1 MSAISD
7 PPTPS
12 LRLMLVDD
20 HEIVREGLR
29 TLLEQE
35 EDLEVVGEAE
45 DGESAVRMAA
55 ERHPDVVLMDVM
67 MPGMGGI
74 EATRRLLA
82 LASPPR
88 VLMLTSLADE
98 AAIREAVAAG
108 AMGYLMK
115 DVSRVEL
122 VRAVRDAARDR
133 PTLHPEAQRILMK
146 RPEKSPLDDLTPRER
161 EEMLLR
167 VAQEALAN
175 AQKHAAA
182 RAVSVRLA
190 ALEGEVVLTV
200 RDDGRGFDARSA
212 VRAEGAQAR
221 ADGGMGLAS
230 MRDRIRGLFGKLI
243 VESAPGH
250 GTTVEARLPR

>member
-1 MSAISD
+1 MSDTAT
-7 PPTPS
+7 PP

-35 EDLEVVGEAE
+35 EGIEVVGEAE
-45 DGESAVRMAA
+45 DGESAVRLAA
-55 ERHPDVVLMDVM
+55 ERRPDVVLMDVM

-82 LASPPR
+82 LPSPPAPPR

-115 DVSRVEL
+115 DVSRLEL

-133 PTLHPEAQRILMK
+133 PTLHPEAQRILMR

-161 EEMLLR
+161 SVLDLVAEGKSNRQIANRLGLTEGTVKGYVSILLDKLGVQDR
-167 VAQEALAN
+167 TP
-175 AQKHAAA
+175 AA
-182 RAVSVRLA
+182 RLAVSLKRG
-190 ALEGEVVLTV
+190 AL
-200 RDDGRGFDARSA
+200 S
-212 VRAEGAQAR
+212 
-221 ADGGMGLAS
+221 
-230 MRDRIRGLFGKLI
+230 
-243 VESAPGH
+243 
-250 GTTVEARLPR
+250 PR

>member
-1 MSAISD
+1 MPDSPA
-7 PPTPS
+7 PP

-82 LASPPR
+82 LPSPPAPPR

-115 DVSRVEL
+115 DVSRAEL

-161 EEMLLR
+161 SVLDLVAEGKSNRQIANRLGLTEGTVKGYVSILLDKLGVQDR
-167 VAQEALAN
+167 TQAALL
-175 AQKHAAA
+175 
-182 RAVSVRLA
+182 AVSLKK
-190 ALEGEVVLTV
+190 
-200 RDDGRGFDARSA
+200 RS
-212 VRAEGAQAR
+212 
-221 ADGGMGLAS
+221 
-230 MRDRIRGLFGKLI
+230 
-243 VESAPGH
+243 PGS
-250 GTTVEARLPR
+250 PRS

>member
-1 MSAISD
+1 MSD
-7 PPTPS
+7 TPTPP

-35 EDLEVVGEAE
+35 EDIEVVGEAE
-45 DGESAVRMAA
+45 DGESAVRLAA
-55 ERHPDVVLMDVM
+55 ERRPDVVLMDVM

-82 LASPPR
+82 LPSPPAPPR

-115 DVSRVEL
+115 DVSRAEL

-133 PTLHPEAQRILMK
+133 PTLHPEAQRILMR

-161 EEMLLR
+161 SVLDLVAEGKSNRQIANRLGLTEGTVKGYVSILLDKLGVQDR
-167 VAQEALAN
+167 TQAALL
-175 AQKHAAA
+175 
-182 RAVSVRLA
+182 AVSLK
-190 ALEGEVVLTV
+190 
-200 RDDGRGFDARSA
+200 RGATS
-212 VRAEGAQAR
+212 
-221 ADGGMGLAS
+221 
-230 MRDRIRGLFGKLI
+230 
-243 VESAPGH
+243 
-250 GTTVEARLPR
+250 PR

>member
-1 MSAISD
+1 MRPMPD
-7 PPTPS
+7 TPTTPTSS

-82 LASPPR
+82 LPSPPAPPR

-115 DVSRVEL
+115 DVSRAEL

-161 EEMLLR
+161 SVLDLVAEGRSNRQIANRLGLTEGTVKGYVSILLDKLGVQDR
-167 VAQEALAN
+167 TQAALL
-175 AQKHAAA
+175 
-182 RAVSVRLA
+182 AVSLKR
-190 ALEGEVVLTV
+190 T
-200 RDDGRGFDARSA
+200 
-212 VRAEGAQAR
+212 
-221 ADGGMGLAS
+221 
-230 MRDRIRGLFGKLI
+230 
-243 VESAPGH
+243 
-250 GTTVEARLPR
+250 LPKG

>member
-1 MSAISD
+1 M
-7 PPTPS
+7 PPMPDTPAS
-12 LRLMLVDD
+12 PIRLMLVDD

-45 DGESAVRMAA
+45 DGEAAVRMAA

-82 LASPPR
+82 LPSPPGPPR

-98 AAIREAVAAG
+98 AAIREAVAVG
-108 AMGYLMK
+108 AIGYLMK
-115 DVSRVEL
+115 DVSRLEL

-146 RPEKSPLDDLTPRER
+146 RPEKTPLDDLTPRER
-161 EEMLLR
+161 SVLDLVAEGKSNRQIANRLGLTEGTVKGYVSILLDKLGVQDR
-167 VAQEALAN
+167 TQAALLA
-175 AQKHAAA
+175 
-182 RAVSVRLA
+182 VRLKR
-190 ALEGEVVLTV
+190 TPPT
-200 RDDGRGFDARSA
+200 R
-212 VRAEGAQAR
+212 
-221 ADGGMGLAS
+221 
-230 MRDRIRGLFGKLI
+230 
-243 VESAPGH
+243 
-250 GTTVEARLPR
+250 

>member
-7 PPTPS
+7 PPTPP

-115 DVSRVEL
+115 DVSRAEL

-133 PTLHPEAQRILMK
+133 PTLHPEAQRILMR

-161 EEMLLR
+161 SVLDLVAEGKSNRQIANRLGLTEGTVKGYVSILLDKLGVQDR
-167 VAQEALAN
+167 TQAALL
-175 AQKHAAA
+175 
-182 RAVSVRLA
+182 AVSLR
-190 ALEGEVVLTV
+190 
-200 RDDGRGFDARSA
+200 RGATS
-212 VRAEGAQAR
+212 
-221 ADGGMGLAS
+221 
-230 MRDRIRGLFGKLI
+230 
-243 VESAPGH
+243 
-250 GTTVEARLPR
+250 PR

>member
-1 MSAISD
+1 MSDTAT
-7 PPTPS
+7 PP

-35 EDLEVVGEAE
+35 EGIEVVGEAE
-45 DGESAVRMAA
+45 DGESAVRLAA

-82 LASPPR
+82 LPSPPAPPR

-115 DVSRVEL
+115 DVSRLEL

-133 PTLHPEAQRILMK
+133 PTLHPEAQRILMR

-161 EEMLLR
+161 SVLDLVAEGKSNRQIANRLGLTEGTVKGYVSILLDKLGVQDR
-167 VAQEALAN
+167 TQAALL
-175 AQKHAAA
+175 
-182 RAVSVRLA
+182 AVSLK
-190 ALEGEVVLTV
+190 
-200 RDDGRGFDARSA
+200 RGATS
-212 VRAEGAQAR
+212 
-221 ADGGMGLAS
+221 
-230 MRDRIRGLFGKLI
+230 
-243 VESAPGH
+243 
-250 GTTVEARLPR
+250 PR

>member
-1 MSAISD
+1 MRPMPD
-7 PPTPS
+7 TPTPPNSS

-82 LASPPR
+82 LPSPPAPPR

-115 DVSRVEL
+115 DVSRAEL

-161 EEMLLR
+161 SVLDLVAEGKSNRQIANRLGLTEGTVKGYVSILLDKLGVQDR
-167 VAQEALAN
+167 TQAALLA
-175 AQKHAAA
+175 
-182 RAVSVRLA
+182 VRLKRTPPK
-190 ALEGEVVLTV
+190 G
-200 RDDGRGFDARSA
+200 
-212 VRAEGAQAR
+212 
-221 ADGGMGLAS
+221 
-230 MRDRIRGLFGKLI
+230 
-243 VESAPGH
+243 
-250 GTTVEARLPR
+250 

>member
-1 MSAISD
+1 MSDTAT
-7 PPTPS
+7 PP

-35 EDLEVVGEAE
+35 EDIEVVGEAE
-45 DGESAVRMAA
+45 DGESGVRMAA
-55 ERHPDVVLMDVM
+55 ERRPDVVLMDVM

-82 LASPPR
+82 LPSPPAPPR

-115 DVSRVEL
+115 DVSRLEL

-161 EEMLLR
+161 SVLDLVAEGKSNRQIANRLGLTEGTVKGYVSILLDKLGVQDR
-167 VAQEALAN
+167 TQAALL
-175 AQKHAAA
+175 
-182 RAVSVRLA
+182 AVSLK
-190 ALEGEVVLTV
+190 
-200 RDDGRGFDARSA
+200 RGATS
-212 VRAEGAQAR
+212 
-221 ADGGMGLAS
+221 
-230 MRDRIRGLFGKLI
+230 
-243 VESAPGH
+243 
-250 GTTVEARLPR
+250 PR